1 MKLDWIDWR
10 ILRDLVLVLVAGIVL
25 YGVAFLKLTGRI

>member
-10 ILRDLVLVLVAGIVL
+10 ILRDLALVIVAGVVV
-25 YGVAFLKLTGRI
+25 YGLAFLKLTGRI